1 MLGITKMLLVFPAI
15 VQGQPVY
22 LTLGACARVTVV
34 VLCVCVCVCVCVCL
48 SVTALVATYLVY
60 TLKAGYH

>member
-22 LTLGACARVTVV
+22 LLQYEFMVLGILDT
-34 VLCVCVCVCVCVCL
+34 
-48 SVTALVATYLVY
+48 
-60 TLKAGYH
+60 